1 MRVEVGYS
9 GLMPLNAQPPHRR
22 GTVGHPYSALN
33 LRLVLALF
41 GLVSSAVFAVLLF
54 RTDLAAFGWFFV
66 LLAVIAAVDLVI
78 IQLRR
83 RSRRRSG
90 SDDGSLFE

>member
-1 MRVEVGYS
+1 
-9 GLMPLNAQPPHRR
+9 MPLNAQPPHRR

-41 GLVSSAVFAVLLF
+41 GLITSAVFAVLLF
-54 RTDLAAFGWFFV
+54 RSGMAAFGWFFIA
-66 LLAVIAAVDLVI
+66 LTAIAAVDLVV

-83 RSRRRSG
+83 RSRHRGGSG
-90 SDDGSLFE
+90 SDSLFE